1 MADKG
6 QTMQKPIEQTIEKV
20 GLPVKCRIC
29 ATPGRVKPRT
39 DYGGWAKRKTIIRTS
54 WYCPDHADAVERLK
68 TPVFGP
74 IAGGQKQEDNSL
86 DELMDLI

>member
-1 MADKG
+1 
-6 QTMQKPIEQTIEKV
+6 MQKPIEQIIGKV

-39 DYGGWAKRKTIIRTS
+39 DYGGWAKRKTIVRTS
-54 WYCPDHADAVERLK
+54 WYCPEHAEAVERLK

>member
-1 MADKG
+1 
-6 QTMQKPIEQTIEKV
+6 MQKPIEQTIEKV

-39 DYGGWAKRKTIIRTS
+39 DYGGWAKRKTIIRIS
-54 WYCPDHADAVERLK
+54 WYCPDHAEAVERLK